1 GPVEEEEEKTK
12 RVRMYGYD
20 DDEDED
26 ERDDIYD
33 DDDDDDIIQIEERRG
48 RGGDPLSSIPRD
60 AYILGGGSGSIRIP
74 DFDKMLPRPDVV
86 TRNVNEFI
94 PAENADLA
102 SSTRVNPL
110 ANLIEFRKM
119 PGGQKSS
126 KPRKSLLR
134 GEPVPLDPDA
144 HR

>member
-1 GPVEEEEEKTK
+1 MLIWPAV
-12 RVRMYGYD
+12 
-20 DDEDED
+20 
-26 ERDDIYD
+26 
-33 DDDDDDIIQIEERRG
+33 G
-48 RGGDPLSSIPRD
+48 RGHPRVSI
-60 AYILGGGSGSIRIP
+60 Y
-74 DFDKMLPRPDVV
+74 
-86 TRNVNEFI
+86 FI
-94 PAENADLA
+94 G
-102 SSTRVNPL
+102 TRVNPL